1 MDNTILFVDML
12 CVPNEEYENRKD
24 EFSDVN
30 EPNNDIFLSKPAYLA
45 MAFDS
50 WFEGETKEPTI
61 SYLLGDEEENTMEKF
76 ASWLSLGDEKEDRM
90 QLVGWRTKT
99 KIIPSLQ
106 LELMRVGYGP
116 VKSLIKKLDRRPFE
130 DYWVIDLRDKA
141 HMGWRIAMERPYGYS
156 LEDIAVFYGFPD
168 KIQFRERD
176 VFISKDTVRPLV
188 NERMSMIRFLYHK
201 LKDW

>member
-1 MDNTILFVDML
+1 MDNTVLFVDML
-12 CVPNEEYENRKD
+12 CVPNEDYESRKE
-24 EFSDVN
+24 EFSNVN
-30 EPNNDIFLSKPAYLA
+30 EPRNDIFLSEPAYLA

-50 WFEGETKEPTI
+50 WFKDEEKEPIVT
-61 SYLLGDEEENTMEKF
+61 YLLGGENESALVKF
-76 ASWLSLGDEKEDRM
+76 ASWLALGDDKEDRM

-106 LELMRVGYGP
+106 LELMKIDYSP
-116 VKSLIKKLDRRPFE
+116 KKSLIKKLDRRPFE
-130 DYWVIDLRDKA
+130 DYWVMDLRDKA

-176 VFISKDTVRPLV
+176 VFISKDTVGPLV
-188 NERMSMIRFLYHK
+188 TERMNMIRFLYHK